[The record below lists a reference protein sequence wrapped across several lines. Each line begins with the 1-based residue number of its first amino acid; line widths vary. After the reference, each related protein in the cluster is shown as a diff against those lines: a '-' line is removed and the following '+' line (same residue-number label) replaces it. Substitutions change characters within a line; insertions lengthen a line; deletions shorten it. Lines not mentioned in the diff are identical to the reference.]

1 MMRRFRLLAA
11 AVVAVAGSVALGG
24 CAQEPPPPLDP
35 AFVAELA
42 KPRFCYRTLAAVTC
56 YDAPST
62 NQHDTLVGTSLPR
75 VVTLPP
81 PQPPA
86 LSGPVML
93 PPE

>member
-1 MMRRFRLLAA
+1 MMRRFRLRAA
-11 AVVAVAGSVALGG
+11 AAVAVAGSVALGG

-62 NQHDTLVGTSLPR
+62 NKHDTLVGTSLPR
-75 VVTLPP
+75 AAVLTPP
-81 PQPPA
+81 PDSGPA
-86 LSGPVML
+86 GPVML
-93 PPE
+93 TPE